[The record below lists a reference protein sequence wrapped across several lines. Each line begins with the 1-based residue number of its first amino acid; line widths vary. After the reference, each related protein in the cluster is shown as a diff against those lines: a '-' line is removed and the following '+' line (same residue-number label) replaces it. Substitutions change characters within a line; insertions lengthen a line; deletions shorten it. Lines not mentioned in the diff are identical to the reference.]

1 MSGEECRLP
10 LVKVQFSHLPD
21 STMVKFSS
29 FVALDKNE
37 FYTANI
43 SNQPLPISVIVAQS
57 YFNFLDLS
65 DIFMT
70 PFSNSQKTLKLC
82 HFNKLNLYK
91 LDPVLFTK
99 ASKFI

>member
-43 SNQPLPISVIVAQS
+43 SNQPLPIFVIVAQ
-57 YFNFLDLS
+57 LL
-65 DIFMT
+65 
-70 PFSNSQKTLKLC
+70 
-82 HFNKLNLYK
+82 
-91 LDPVLFTK
+91 
-99 ASKFI
+99 